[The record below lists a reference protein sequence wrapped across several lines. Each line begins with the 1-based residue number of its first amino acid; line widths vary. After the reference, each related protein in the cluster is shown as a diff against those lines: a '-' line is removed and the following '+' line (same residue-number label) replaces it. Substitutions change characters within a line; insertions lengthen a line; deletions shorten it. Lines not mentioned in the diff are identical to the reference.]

1 ALVDVPLFWTLVCLM
16 FGVVLLFSHTCPLQG
31 STLLSLII
39 CITGYGVSLVLLVYL
54 IAFKFRMGRSNRYIW
69 SFIFI
74 LVNFIFCMLSELH
87 ETPSCL
93 YLTFST
99 LVPVFPLLGWL

>member
-16 FGVVLLFSHTCPLQG
+16 FGVVLLFNRTCPLQA
-31 STLLSLII
+31 STVLPLII
-39 CITGYGVSLVLLVYL
+39 CIIGYGVSLVLLIYL

-74 LVNFIFCMLSELH
+74 LVNFTLYMLNDIH
-87 ETPSCL
+87 EAI
-93 YLTFST
+93 YYAFST
-99 LVPVFPLLGWL
+99 LIPVFPLLGWL